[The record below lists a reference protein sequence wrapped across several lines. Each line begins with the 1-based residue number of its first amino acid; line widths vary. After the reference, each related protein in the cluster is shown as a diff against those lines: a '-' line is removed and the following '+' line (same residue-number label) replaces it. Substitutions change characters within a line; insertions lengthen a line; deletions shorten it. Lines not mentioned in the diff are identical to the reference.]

1 MDFLKDQIFKDI
13 ALDFL
18 REKGLE
24 AVLVESEKLAKEFK
38 FFKYPKKYPIYFFK
52 NRYFWRKNI

>member
-1 MDFLKDQIFKDI
+1 MDFLKDQIFFKDI

-38 FFKYPKKYPIYFFK
+38 FF
-52 NRYFWRKNI
+52 